1 MKERMMK
8 CSLMA
13 SVFAAGA
20 TAVAAEA
27 KRPNILFIMSDD
39 HAANAISCYGSRIN
53 KTPNIDR
60 IAAEGVRM
68 NRVYATNPICSPSR
82 ASILTGR
89 YSHSNGVPTFNAI
102 STDIKTVGG
111 HLRDAGYYTAF
122 IGKWH
127 VGGPGSV
134 RDSDWD
140 SWAIYENQGS
150 YFDPYFFTRG
160 DDGKAVRRVY
170 KGEYATDNLTR
181 LAKAELDKAIASGR
195 PFFMM
200 MHHKPPHRN
209 WLASPKYRDAFRKL
223 TLKDIP
229 MPATLFDDYAGRASA
244 IKTARMSILNHMRI
258 GLDLKVAEYF
268 RNGGVFEF
276 EGRRHEGAKNEKG
289 EYVDDWPVGTDD
301 RARTAFAYL
310 RYMQDYLGTVQSV
323 DDSVGEMMDYLKE
336 KGVDGETL
344 VVYTSDQGFFLGD
357 HGLYDKRF
365 IMEETLQMP
374 FVARLPGAI
383 KPGTV
388 SEGLVSNVDFAPTF
402 LALAG
407 VERPVEMQGE
417 SFVGEMTGEKP
428 VASDRA
434 IYCRYYIEGGE
445 HGTAAWYGVVTAKDK
460 LVHYYK
466 RGEWEY
472 FDTVSDPE
480 ELRNRYADPAV
491 AGRVAELKRILSER
505 KSALGDDDRYIDA
518 KEYAPVP

>member
-68 NRVYATNPICSPSR
+68 NRVYATNPICAPSR

-160 DDGKAVRRVY
+160 DDGKAVRRAY

-200 MHHKPPHRN
+200 MHH
-209 WLASPKYRDAFRKL
+209 
-223 TLKDIP
+223 
-229 MPATLFDDYAGRASA
+229 
-244 IKTARMSILNHMRI
+244 
-258 GLDLKVAEYF
+258 
-268 RNGGVFEF
+268 
-276 EGRRHEGAKNEKG
+276 RR
-289 EYVDDWPVGTDD
+289 
-301 RARTAFAYL
+301 RTATGW
-310 RYMQDYLGTVQSV
+310 R
-323 DDSVGEMMDYLKE
+323 
-336 KGVDGETL
+336 
-344 VVYTSDQGFFLGD
+344 
-357 HGLYDKRF
+357 
-365 IMEETLQMP
+365 
-374 FVARLPGAI
+374 
-383 KPGTV
+383 
-388 SEGLVSNVDFAPTF
+388 
-402 LALAG
+402 AL
-407 VERPVEMQGE
+407 
-417 SFVGEMTGEKP
+417 S
-428 VASDRA
+428 
-434 IYCRYYIEGGE
+434 
-445 HGTAAWYGVVTAKDK
+445 TATRSG
-460 LVHYYK
+460 
-466 RGEWEY
+466 
-472 FDTVSDPE
+472 S
-480 ELRNRYADPAV
+480 
-491 AGRVAELKRILSER
+491 
-505 KSALGDDDRYIDA
+505 
-518 KEYAPVP
+518 